1 MKAQLPHP
9 EHYSYLQHR
18 KQRTT
23 QIILPVIISV
33 ILMIALIVLISIVT
47 FNSNGDVGRWAAIS
61 TIWII
66 IPAIFAGL
74 IVLAI
79 LVGLI
84 YLMARALSALPT
96 YTGLA
101 QDYVHIAKA
110 YIIRGA
116 DMVAKPV
123 LAIDG
128 FIENIK
134 AFFERITTP

>member
-18 KQRTT
+18 KQRST